1 MNKDRLMKVREVVA
15 VSPTFQ
21 MDRYAHDCGTPACVA
36 GHAIVMFH
44 EGELLPVSHYKGTA
58 QELLGLSSDEA
69 DWLFLGMFSQK
80 PLGEV
85 TREAVIA
92 AIDHLLAGGPVIN
105 REMNLP
111 HYVRL
116 GDE

>member
-1 MNKDRLMKVREVVA
+1 MNKDRLMKVREVVKT
-15 VSPTFQ
+15 SPTFQ

-44 EGELLPVSHYKGTA
+44 EGDIRVSQYKGTA
-58 QELLGLSSDEA
+58 QKLLGLSSDEA

-85 TREAVIA
+85 KRREVIA

-105 REMNLP
+105 REQNLP